1 MALTRRD
8 LLKRSGLGLGAVL
21 FAGCTIPDREMTVQ
35 SPTRLPEDLVEGFDA
50 HYATL
55 CRVCSNPEGILVRV
69 MEGRAKKVEGNPEY
83 PLNLGKHGARCEAGL
98 QALYHPDRIRMP
110 MLRASRGEPLREVS
124 WETALD
130 TLVERLRA
138 QQGSPESVAVITAP
152 ARGHMGML
160 VERFVRGYGA
170 QHFAFETL
178 EETALR
184 EAVKRVFGQDR
195 LPHFD
200 IERASYVLSF
210 GADFLGAW
218 LSPINY
224 SRQYGE
230 FRQGEARGGLGRGTL
245 VQVEPRFS
253 LTAANADEWVP
264 VRPGYEG
271 ALALSIASVIIDEG
285 LADAAAARR
294 ATDLVGASTLARYR
308 PGGAEAEK
316 TGISAERITAL
327 AHAFADHQPSL
338 ALAGGSAG
346 AHTNGLFNLTA
357 AYMLNLLVGN
367 VGAEGGVVFNPPS
380 PLPGVPDAAKAT
392 PLAEWKRLAERMR
405 DNEVQVALVRGAN
418 PVYGLPGAVKFEEAL
433 AQTPFVASVASFL
446 DETTAQA
453 DLVLPERVYM
463 EEWGDDVP
471 EPAPGFQLMGVQQ
484 PVVAPFGAQGDSEM
498 APHAETRSFGDLL
511 LTVAQELGGNVGR
524 DLQEWDTFQDVV
536 RWGMMRL
543 YREKGGELPLRTGST
558 RASTFDGFWVGVLQR
573 GGWWDREASGDDAQ
587 AQPQSSVSAKAPSFQ
602 GSEDQYPFHLVPF
615 PAQGVGDGSGA
626 HLPWLQATPDPQ
638 STAAW
643 KTWVEINPRTAREMN
658 VREGDVVTIASHY
671 GSIEA
676 LAYPHPATAPNV
688 LSVPLGQGHRG
699 YGRYADDR
707 GANVLEMLAP
717 EEDEETHAFAWAA
730 TRVRLEKTGRRTRIP
745 KTEGMVPSVQL
756 PHFPIVQVTR
766 E

>member
-1 MALTRRD
+1 MALTRRQ
-8 LLKRSGLGLGAVL
+8 LLKGSGLGLGAVL
-21 FAGCTIPDREMTVQ
+21 FAGCTIPEREMVVQ
-35 SPTRLPEDLVEGFDA
+35 SPARLPEDLVEGFDA

-110 MLRASRGEPLREVS
+110 MLRASRGEPFREVS

-130 TLVERLRA
+130 TLLEQMRA
-138 QQGSPESVAVITAP
+138 QQSRPESVAVMTAP
-152 ARGHMGML
+152 LRGHMGML
-160 VERFVRGYGA
+160 VERFVSAYGA
-170 QHFAFETL
+170 RHFSFETL
-178 EETALR
+178 EETVLR

-210 GADFLGAW
+210 GADFLGTW

-271 ALALSIASVIIDEG
+271 ALALSIASVIVDDG
-285 LADAAAARR
+285 LVDAAASRR
-294 ATDLVGASTLARYR
+294 ATDLVGASTLARFR
-308 PGGAEAEK
+308 PGGTEAEK
-316 TGISAERITAL
+316 TGIGAERIRAL
-327 AHAFADHQPSL
+327 AHAFVDHQPSL

-357 AYMLNLLVGN
+357 AYMLNLLVNN
-367 VGAEGGVVFNPPS
+367 VGVNGGIAFNPPS

-392 PLAEWKRLAERMR
+392 PLAGWKQLADRMR
-405 DNEVQVALVRGAN
+405 SNEVQVALVRGAN
-418 PVYGLPGAVKFEEAL
+418 PAYGLPGAVKFSEAL
-433 AQTPFVASVASFL
+433 DQVPFVASVASFL

-463 EEWGDDVP
+463 EDWGDDIP
-471 EPAPGFQLMGVQQ
+471 DPAPGFQLLGVQQ
-484 PVVAPFGAQGDSEM
+484 PVVAPFGGQGDSAI
-498 APHAETRSFGDLL
+498 APHAEARSFGDVL
-511 LTVAQELGGNVGR
+511 LTLAQELGGNVGQE
-524 DLQEWDTFQDVV
+524 LQEWDTFQDVV
-536 RWGMMRL
+536 RSGMQRL
-543 YREKGGELPLRTGST
+543 FEEKGGALPLRTGST

-573 GGWWDREASGDDAQ
+573 GGWWDRDASGNATQ
-587 AQPQSSVSAKAPSFQ
+587 AQSQVASAKEPSFQ
-602 GSEDQYPFHLVPF
+602 GSETQYPFHLVPF
-615 PAQGVGDGSGA
+615 PSQGVGDGSGA

-658 VREGDVVTIASHY
+658 VREGDVVRVVSHY

-676 LAYPHPATAPNV
+676 LAYPHPATPPNV
-688 LSVPLGQGHRG
+688 LSVPMGQGHRG

-717 EEDEETHAFAWAA
+717 EEDEETQAFAWAA
-730 TRVRLEKTGRRTRIP
+730 TRVRLEKTGRRTRVP
-745 KTEGMVPSVQL
+745 KTEGMVPAVQVA
-756 PHFPIVQVTR
+756 HFPIVQVTR